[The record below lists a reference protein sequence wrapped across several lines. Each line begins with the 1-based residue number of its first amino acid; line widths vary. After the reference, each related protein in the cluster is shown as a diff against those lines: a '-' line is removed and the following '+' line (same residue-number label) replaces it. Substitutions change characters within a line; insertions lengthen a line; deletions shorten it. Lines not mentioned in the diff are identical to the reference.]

1 MPDRF
6 NKSQTKEYLIFI
18 DQGAGKES
26 KSHLWL
32 QTTSADFVYMITDVV
47 NWSAYLVKWILRW
60 FWLETVN

>member
-26 KSHLWL
+26 KSHLNSKQRQ
-32 QTTSADFVYMITDVV
+32 QTLCTWQPMLLTDLLI
-47 NWSAYLVKWILRW
+47 W
-60 FWLETVN
+60 